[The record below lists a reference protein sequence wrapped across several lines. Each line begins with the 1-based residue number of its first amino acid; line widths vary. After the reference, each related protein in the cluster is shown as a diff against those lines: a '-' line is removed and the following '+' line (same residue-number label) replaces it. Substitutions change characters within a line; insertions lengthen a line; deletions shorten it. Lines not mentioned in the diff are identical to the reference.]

1 MTDIT
6 SPSPPLS
13 QQPQQPAAAPALGI
27 GASLA
32 KAGYQLGG
40 MLAPTLAGR
49 IAADAFG
56 RSRSKGGRTLF
67 RMPLGAQTFEIA
79 GNEDVRHGYLW
90 KNHGPTV
97 LLVHGWGSDS
107 SSMIGFVKPLL
118 ALGFQVASFDA
129 PAHGESAGNKTTM
142 TRFVKAV
149 GAAIKSLDN
158 VQVIVGHSLGSIAS
172 VAAIAHADARHAEA
186 VKRLVLIAA
195 PVSLSTVLER
205 WSTNQHQ
212 QLPPAVIGKIY
223 DRLQVQN
230 GVPVS
235 HWDISVLGAAMEVP
249 VLVVHDEHDPVV
261 PLSEAQKLM
270 RSLKN
275 VRLEQTSGLGHS
287 RILSATPVKE
297 LITRFIGP
305 SHLTPTSLEPS
316 ND

>member
-6 SPSPPLS
+6 SPSPVLS
-13 QQPQQPAAAPALGI
+13 QQPAAAPALSI

-32 KAGYQLGG
+32 KAGYRLGG
-40 MLAPTLAGR
+40 LLAPGLAGR
-49 IAADAFG
+49 IAADAFC
-56 RSRSKGGRTLF
+56 RSRSKGSRTLF
-67 RMPLGAQTFEIA
+67 RMPLAAQTFEIA

-90 KNHGPTV
+90 KSQGPTV

-129 PAHGESAGNKTTM
+129 PAHGASVGNKTTM
-142 TRFVKAV
+142 ARFVKAV

-158 VQVIVGHSLGSIAS
+158 VQIVVGHSLGSIAS
-172 VAAIAHADARHAEA
+172 VAAITHASPRHAEA

-223 DRLQVQN
+223 DCLHVQN

-235 HWDISVLGAAMEVP
+235 YWDISVLGAAMDVP

-261 PLSEAQKLM
+261 PLTEAQRLM
-270 RSLKN
+270 RSLKD

-287 RILSATPVKE
+287 RILSAAPVKE
-297 LITRFIGP
+297 LITRFISE
-305 SHLTPTSLEPS
+305 SHLIPASLEPG

>member
-13 QQPQQPAAAPALGI
+13 QQPAAAPALSV

-40 MLAPTLAGR
+40 LLAPALAGR

-90 KNHGPTV
+90 KSQGPTV

-149 GAAIKSLDN
+149 GAVIKSLDN

-172 VAAIAHADARHAEA
+172 VAAIAHANPRHAEA

-195 PVSLSTVLER
+195 PASLSTVLER
-205 WSTNQHQ
+205 WSTNRRQ
-212 QLPPAVIGKIY
+212 QLPPAVIGKVY
-223 DRLQVQN
+223 DRLHVQN

-235 HWDISVLGAAMEVP
+235 HWDISVLGAAMDVP
-249 VLVVHDEHDPVV
+249 VLVIHDEHDPVV
-261 PLSEAQKLM
+261 PLTEAQKLM

-287 RILSATPVKE
+287 RILSAAPVKE
-297 LITRFIGP
+297 LITGFIREA
-305 SHLTPTSLEPS
+305 HLTPTSLEPS

>member
-6 SPSPPLS
+6 SPSPPML
-13 QQPQQPAAAPALGI
+13 QQPATASALRI

-32 KAGYQLGG
+32 KVGYQLGG
-40 MLAPTLAGR
+40 LLAPGLAGR
-49 IAADAFG
+49 IAANAFG

-67 RMPLGAQTFEIA
+67 RMPLGAQTFEIF
-79 GNEDVRHGYLW
+79 GNEDVRYGYLW
-90 KNHGPTV
+90 KNQGSTV

-118 ALGFQVASFDA
+118 SLGFQVASFDA
-129 PAHGESAGNKTTM
+129 PAHGESAGNQTTM

-149 GAAIKSLDN
+149 GATIKSLDN
-158 VQVIVGHSLGSIAS
+158 VQIVVGHSLGSIAS
-172 VAAIAHADARHAEA
+172 VAAIANASPRHSEGI
-186 VKRLVLIAA
+186 KRLVLIAA

-223 DRLQVQN
+223 DRLHVQN

-235 HWDISVLGAAMEVP
+235 HWDIRVLGATMDVP

-261 PLSEAQKLM
+261 PLTEAQSLM
-270 RSLKN
+270 CSLKN
-275 VRLEQTSGLGHS
+275 VRLEQTSGLGHT
-287 RILSATPVKE
+287 RILSSATVKE
-297 LITRFIGP
+297 LITRFISE
-305 SHLTPTSLEPS
+305 SHLTPT
-316 ND
+316 

>member
-6 SPSPPLS
+6 SPSPPLL
-13 QQPQQPAAAPALGI
+13 QQRAAAPALSI
-27 GASLA
+27 GARLA

-40 MLAPTLAGR
+40 LLAPGLAGR

-79 GNEDVRHGYLW
+79 DNEDVRHGYLW
-90 KNHGPTV
+90 KGQGPSV

-129 PAHGESAGNKTTM
+129 PAHGASAGNKTTM
-142 TRFVKAV
+142 TRFVKVV
-149 GAAIKSLDN
+149 GAAITSLDN
-158 VQVIVGHSLGSIAS
+158 VQIIVGHSLGSIAS
-172 VAAIAHADARHAEA
+172 VGAIAHASPRHAEA

-195 PVSLSTVLER
+195 PISISTVLER
-205 WSTNQHQ
+205 WATNQHQ

-223 DRLQVQN
+223 DRLHVQN

-235 HWDISVLGAAMEVP
+235 HWDISVLGAAMDLP

-261 PLSEAQKLM
+261 PLSEAQRLM

-275 VRLEQTSGLGHS
+275 VRLEQTSGLGHA
-287 RILSATPVKE
+287 RILSATPVKK
-297 LITRFIGP
+297 LITRFISE
-305 SHLTPTSLEPS
+305 SHLTSTSLEPS
-316 ND
+316 NG

>member
-1 MTDIT
+1 MTEIT
-6 SPSPPLS
+6 TPSSLLT
-13 QQPQQPAAAPALGI
+13 QQSTAAPALSI
-27 GASLA
+27 GARLA

-40 MLAPTLAGR
+40 LLVPGLAGR
-49 IAADAFG
+49 IAADAFS
-56 RSRSKGGRTLF
+56 RSRSNSSRTLY
-67 RMPLGAQTFEIA
+67 RVPLGAQTFEIV

-90 KNHGPTV
+90 KNQGPTV

-118 ALGFQVASFDA
+118 ALGFQVASLDA

-142 TRFVKAV
+142 TRFVNAV

-158 VQVIVGHSLGSIAS
+158 VQIVVGHSLGSIAS
-172 VAAIAHADARHAEA
+172 VAAITRASPKHSEA
-186 VKRLVLIAA
+186 VKRLVLIAV
-195 PVSLSTVLER
+195 PVSLSSVLER
-205 WSTNQHQ
+205 WSTNQ

-223 DRLQVQN
+223 DRLHVQN

-235 HWDISVLGAAMEVP
+235 HWDISVLGAAMDVP

-261 PLSEAQKLM
+261 PLTEAQRLM

-287 RILSATPVKE
+287 RILSAAPVKE
-297 LITRFIGP
+297 LITRFISE
-305 SHLTPTSLEPS
+305 SHLTPTNLESS